1 MTTPPRPLVDVA
13 ADLGLKPE
21 HILPWGRHRAKVDV
35 AALGEAGGSPGR
47 IVLVS
52 AITPTPAGEGKTTTS
67 IGLTQGMRAEGVN
80 AVACLR
86 EPSLGPCFGVKGGGT
101 GGGRSTLVPTADINL
116 HFTGDFHAI
125 SAAHNL
131 LAAAIDNH
139 IHHGNKLGIDP
150 RRVSWPRVVDMNDR
164 ALRGIVLGLGGLA
177 GGVPREGA
185 FDITAASEVMAVLCL
200 AADAADLRARLGRMQ
215 VARSYDRKAITADQ
229 LGVVGAMVALL
240 QDALMPNLVQTTEG
254 APALVHGGPFAN
266 IAHGCNSIIATKLG
280 QRLADWVITEAGF
293 GMDLGGEKFFDIKCG
308 AGGVSG
314 VAAVVIV
321 ATIKALKM
329 HGGVK
334 LKDLGTPDAPAVGL
348 GLGNLEKHIETV
360 QAFGKPVVVALN
372 RFAADTAEEIAVV
385 RTRCQRLG
393 IPFAESDHFGK
404 GGEGARA
411 LARAVLATAEAEPGP
426 ANVLYPAALAPVD
439 KIRAVVRAAYGGR
452 DVLLTPEAKRDLARI
467 EFDGIGHLPI
477 CMAKTPASLSD
488 DPQRRGRPRGFDV
501 RVKRILANT
510 GAGFLVVLT
519 GDVIR
524 MPGLPRRPAALDVDV
539 VDGEIVGVG

>member
-1 MTTPPRPLVDVA
+1 MTPSPRPLADVA
-13 ADLGLKPE
+13 QDLGLTPDQ
-21 HILPWGRHRAKVDV
+21 ILPWGRHRAKVDID
-35 AALGEAGGSPGR
+35 ALGPAEGPLGR
-47 IVLVS
+47 VVLVS

-67 IGLTQGMRAEGVN
+67 IGLVQGMRKEGVK

-101 GGGRSTLVPTADINL
+101 GGGAARLVPTAEINL

-131 LAAAIDNH
+131 LAAALDNH
-139 IHHGNKLGIDP
+139 IHHGNALDIDP

-164 ALRGIVLGLGGLA
+164 ALRGTVLGLGGMS
-177 GGVPREGA
+177 GGVPRESA

-200 AADAADLRARLGRMQ
+200 AKDRDDLRARLGRMQ
-215 VARSYDRKAITADQ
+215 VARTRDRRAVVADQ

-240 QDALMPNLVQTTEG
+240 EDARLPNLVQTTEG

-266 IAHGCNSIIATKLG
+266 IAHGCNSIIATNLG
-280 QRLADWVITEAGF
+280 RRLADWVVTEAGF

-308 AGGVSG
+308 VGGVGG

-334 LKDLGTPDAPAVGL
+334 LKDLGAPDAPAVGQ
-348 GLGNLEKHIETV
+348 GLGNLEKHLETV
-360 QAFGKPVVVALN
+360 AAFGKPVVVALN
-372 RFAADTAEEIAVV
+372 RFAGDTAEEIAVV

-393 IPFAESDHFGK
+393 VAFAESDHFMS
-404 GGEGARA
+404 GGEGARE
-411 LARAVLATAEAEPGP
+411 LARTVMGTAQADPGP
-426 ANVLYPAALAPVD
+426 ANLLYPAALAPVD
-439 KIRAVVRAAYGGR
+439 KIRAIVRAAYGGR

-488 DPQRRGRPRGFDV
+488 DPRRRGRPRGFDV

-519 GDVIR
+519 GDVLR
-524 MPGLPRRPAALDVDV
+524 MPGLPKRPAALDVDV
-539 VDGEIVGVG
+539 VDGQIVGVG